1 MKNQKFVEDKSD
13 VIKNCIYIIENIDNQ
28 YIKQRIYSGRYFIK
42 YIYNNVTYFFPN
54 KFIAYNDNNIEKHK
68 NNRDVNYGTY
78 CKSKIETALGKKYKE
93 NDIIELEYQKFCN
106 NFQIP
111 TTIDGNI
118 PKFLRQ
124 YIVLED

>member
-1 MKNQKFVEDKSD
+1 MKTQKFVEDKSD
-13 VIKNCIYIIENIDNQ
+13 VIRNCIYIIENIDNQ

-78 CKSKIETALGKKYKE
+78 CKNKVELALNKTYKE
-93 NDIIELEYQKFCN
+93 NDVFELEYKKFCGD
-106 NFQIP
+106 FKIP
-111 TTIDGNI
+111 ITKDENVS
-118 PKFLRQ
+118 KFKRS
-124 YIVLED
+124 YIILED